1 MLNGTE
7 QNVSGCN
14 KVFTGEMHDSHSFD
28 DTTQSLK
35 ITNTCRLNE
44 HPNSNWI
51 YEYSLQQKLSLF
63 PFIRLFVLFP
73 KIIAGKSNML
83 PTKRL

>member
-1 MLNGTE
+1 MFLDVTKF
-7 QNVSGCN
+7 SLA
-14 KVFTGEMHDSHSFD
+14 KMHDSHSFD

-44 HPNSNWI
+44 HPNFNWI

-63 PFIRLFVLFP
+63 PFYAFVRFVS
-73 KIIAGKSNML
+73 KDN
-83 PTKRL
+83 RR